1 MQAEKL
7 GLPEGAN
14 LQETVYNVEGYT
26 YRVDLHEL
34 PSGIFGIL
42 HMPAVQSV
50 QIHDWEVKS
59 EPGGSAYVSHNIYIT
74 VPLTPSFLRLKSTCP
89 GTPVK
94 KGRFQTRRQL
104 ENFITGTAYTKLCDL
119 SSFHL
124 QCVQQISK
132 LNKTLS
138 PDKVKTSCYIKVKS
152 K

>member
-1 MQAEKL
+1 MQAEKWS
-7 GLPEGAN
+7 LPEGVN

-42 HMPAVQSV
+42 HMPAVRSV

-74 VPLTPSFLRLKSTCP
+74 VPLTPSLLRLKST
-89 GTPVK
+89 
-94 KGRFQTRRQL
+94 Q
-104 ENFITGTAYTKLCDL
+104 
-119 SSFHL
+119 
-124 QCVQQISK
+124 
-132 LNKTLS
+132 TLS
-138 PDKVKTSCYIKVKS
+138 ALAFQWKKEGS